1 MKSIDKLKTKGEKEK
16 DKLSPDLSLS
26 LERSYINKKVFTFGK
41 PLISHQK
48 EPSSAITKLKG
59 SVHTIRMVSRLY
71 KYSKLVIRE
80 ASLEYRIPL
89 YNKILSVKG
98 CLFFPINE

>member
-1 MKSIDKLKTKGEKEK
+1 MKPIDKLKTKGGKEK
-16 DKLSPDLSLS
+16 DKWSPELSLS
-26 LERSYINKKVFTFGK
+26 SERNYINKKMFTFGK

-80 ASLEYRIPL
+80 ANGEYRAAL
-89 YNKILSVKG
+89 YNKTLSVKG
-98 CLFFPINE
+98 SLF